1 VLVTGLE
8 PASAAVDPI
17 AYAATVLI
25 RLNDTNVCIA
35 DVVLHQTDT
44 IDYFC
49 VFEVTAYHRLLT
61 NFSKNSLGF
70 LPDRFVFGNGDS
82 QRLFV
87 LS

>member
-1 VLVTGLE
+1 
-8 PASAAVDPI
+8 
-17 AYAATVLI
+17 
-25 RLNDTNVCIA
+25 
-35 DVVLHQTDT
+35 LHQTDT